1 MAVFDPHLHLKT
13 ITIVGVGGTGSQ
25 VARIVGRMLYDMKR
39 RGLHIPDLVLIDP
52 DCVEIKNVGRQLFTA
67 GDVGQYKAHTISK
80 RLNLGLGLNSVAIAE
95 PVSLDHFERYSG
107 HLIVSC
113 VDNHAAR
120 KVLHEIDGLHI
131 SAGNHHASGQ
141 VCIGN
146 SSDVT
151 LIKRTLDRADGKIPY
166 LPKEGLLFPALLEPE
181 PDPAPDTTL
190 SCADLVLAGA
200 QDIII
205 NDWVSVVVG
214 QYIHKILYREPIE
227 TFLSFISAD
236 TLTIRSLPV
245 CKSEV
250 EAYLP

>member
-1 MAVFDPHLHLKT
+1 
-13 ITIVGVGGTGSQ
+13 
-25 VARIVGRMLYDMKR
+25 MLYDMQR

-52 DCVEIKNVGRQLFTA
+52 DAVDANNVGRQLFTA
-67 GDVGQYKAHTISK
+67 GDVGQYKAQVVSR
-80 RLNLGLGLNSVAIAE
+80 RLNLGLGLDSVAIAE
-95 PVSLDHFERYSG
+95 PVTPDHFERYHG

-120 KVLHEIDGLHI
+120 KVLHDLDGHHCFV

-146 SSDVT
+146 SSDVP
-151 LIKRTLDRADGKIPY
+151 LIKRTLDRADGKVPY

-181 PDPAPDTTL
+181 PNLTSDAAL
-190 SCADLVLAGA
+190 SCADLTLAGV
-200 QDIII
+200 QDITV

-214 QYIHKILYREPIE
+214 QYIHKILYREPID
-227 TFLSFISAD
+227 TFLTFISAD

-245 CKSEV
+245 CKSEI